1 MGAKGKRG
9 GASGPTA
16 VGERRK
22 TEGGGGLKG
31 CDPPPHLGRGRHRK
45 VPPRWRAYV

>member
-22 TEGGGGLKG
+22 TEGGGVEGM
-31 CDPPPHLGRGRHRK
+31 
-45 VPPRWRAYV
+45 